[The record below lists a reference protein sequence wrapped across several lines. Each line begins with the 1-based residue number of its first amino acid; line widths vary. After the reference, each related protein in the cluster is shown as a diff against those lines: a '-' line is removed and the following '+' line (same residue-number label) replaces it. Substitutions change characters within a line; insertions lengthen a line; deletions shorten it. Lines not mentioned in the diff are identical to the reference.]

1 MNKLIAMVFDQL
13 LALLHI
19 VFIFSMFNL
28 ATEKNSAILNYVPNV
43 FLESETRIGIVVV
56 LSIIYVCVMGT
67 ISVLVSINSYL
78 QEIRDLLKDQ
88 KK

>member
-19 VFIFSMFNL
+19 VFIFLMFNL